1 MQRGPRPSARAPSAR
16 IRRSPLQLG
25 AARPARATASQWR
38 RGSPVW
44 HVFRHWPEREGGK
57 WVGGWRRER
66 RVTPLPCPS

>member
-1 MQRGPRPSARAPSAR
+1 MQHGPRPSARAPSAR

-57 WVGGWRRER
+57 
-66 RVTPLPCPS
+66 